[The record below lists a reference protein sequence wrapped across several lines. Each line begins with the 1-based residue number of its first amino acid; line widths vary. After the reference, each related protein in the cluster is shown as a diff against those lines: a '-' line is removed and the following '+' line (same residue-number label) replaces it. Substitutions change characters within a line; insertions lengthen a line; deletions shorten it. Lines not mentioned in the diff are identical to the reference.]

1 MKKFYT
7 DEELFNSAYQKKNK
21 YYLDKDGVY
30 WERESLFN
38 IIEEVLNQSFYK
50 KEHFNENNSSR

>member
-7 DEELFNSAYQKKNK
+7 DEELFNSGYQKENK
-21 YYLDKDGVY
+21 YYLGKDGVY

-38 IIEEVLNQSFYK
+38 IIEEILNQSLYK
-50 KEHFNENNSSR
+50 KECSNENNS